1 MQDVFRLRNDLIEEY
16 SQFSRSFTRIAADD
30 IRAKVDAEYEAGR
43 YWPEPLIQINP
54 NYQRKDTVQNLA
66 TGGTLHPACAE
77 LFKAGKPE
85 GRPVDMHLF
94 VHQIEAIALAQQRK
108 SYVVTTGTGSGKSL
122 SFFVPIIDR
131 ILKAKDCSLEP
142 RTRAIVIYPMNALAN
157 SQLEEL
163 NKFLHGYPEGKAPIT
178 VGRYTGQEDADER
191 NRLSTNP
198 PDILLTNF
206 MMLELILTRYE
217 EKDRK
222 VVENCKGLEFLV
234 LDELHTYRGRQGS
247 DVAMLVR
254 RLRQR
259 LSANDLVCIGT
270 SATMSSAGT
279 AEDKRRVVAEV
290 AGRLFGTSISAGEII
305 GETLER
311 VTDPKLNLTS
321 ILPHLRKAVIREEF
335 RWQDFESFK
344 SDPLAIWV
352 ELTLG
357 IEFPKLEKPRRAKP
371 ITLTEAAK
379 RLSEDAEV
387 PYADAK
393 RALSRFLM
401 AAHAV
406 VTPQGRAPFAF
417 KLHQFISGP
426 GKVMTTLEP
435 EKVRHITLDAQ
446 VFAPGRQSAG
456 VRLYSTHFC
465 RDCGQEYHPVTLDST
480 TGAFEPRNIDEVGF
494 DQDDEEGTK
503 KPKAGFLASVRPGQ
517 VYTGELEDLPEHWL
531 DFTAAL
537 PKVKQNYREAQPI
550 PTKVSAAGTP
560 GSGTDFWFIPG
571 KFRFC
576 LGCGQQHE
584 AQGRDINRLS
594 SLSGEGRASATTV
607 ITLSLLRLLFKEQPP
622 GGGLPD
628 PRKLLGFTDNRQDAA
643 LQSGHFNDLI
653 FLLILRSGLLR
664 ALALSGGSL
673 KAEKV
678 AGAVFN
684 ALGFDR
690 SDEGVLAEYLKNPKL
705 KGLGLNEARRALHF
719 ILGYRLMRDLR
730 KGWRLNNPNLD
741 QLRLVSFDFTD
752 LDTFCADESSFPSK
766 SGILARLGPEGRKA
780 LASYVFDEMRR
791 ALCLNSPYLAYDEQQ
806 AVRKGAA
813 YNYLNER
820 WQLPT
825 DENLATSRWL
835 VLGKVPEIKGRK
847 RADLVSGGLQSRLI
861 RNLARHA
868 LWKNAGLDE
877 FIKGWKQDNFI
888 EVLGEFFKAAM
899 SYGYLQ
905 LTQVED
911 NLPGW
916 QLSSAALEW
925 RLDPGQLPAG
935 EAAKT
940 NRFFRSLYQNL
951 AELLENPEHPLF
963 DFEAH
968 EHTAQVDSEIRQ
980 ALESRFRFTKKD
992 REDWKQTHGETN
1004 ELQRLPVLYC
1014 SPTMELGV
1022 DISSLN
1028 TVYLRNV
1035 PPTPANYAQRSGRAG
1050 RSGQPA
1056 LVVTYCASQSP
1067 HDQWFFNH
1075 ATEMVHGVVKPPT
1088 LDLAN
1093 FELVKSHLQS
1103 VWIAAIRC
1111 ALEPSIMP
1119 LLAPEKPG
1127 LPMQQ
1132 GLRQTL
1138 EAPAAR
1144 ERALEAARSVVTDL
1158 GDELAQ
1164 ARWFDASF
1172 VERVIAGA
1180 PAAFDA
1186 ALDRWRSLYLA
1197 TQRQMAM
1204 ADELVRSHATPQRE
1218 RENAGRRYAEA
1229 LRQMTALTKSD
1240 NRSNT
1245 DFYTYRYLAGQGF
1258 LPGYNFPRL
1267 PLMAWIPGKKGSG
1280 TDENG
1285 MMISR
1290 PRFLALSE
1298 FGPLSLIYHQGGTY
1312 RVTGAKL
1319 NVSAGEHITSGSKL
1333 GTLSARICSNCGYG
1347 HLDEKTGAE
1356 SSANVCES
1364 CCEPLSDT
1372 SRVNELYHVET
1383 VETTPAERISINDE
1397 ERQRSGFELQTTY
1410 RIQRDAVGNSISQQS
1425 MVMLEG
1431 KPVATLTYAPTAEIW
1446 RINRGWRRRKEKNR
1460 LGFYINPLTGRWSK
1474 EGAPSEAAGEKTG
1487 EDEQPGKIPPQLI
1500 VPFVKDHRNIL
1511 ILRPSEEFS
1520 KDAMITLQAA
1530 LKRGIEQTFQIEE
1543 AELVAEP
1550 LPTQDDRK
1558 AILFYEAAEG
1568 GAGILRRL
1576 AEEKE
1581 SLAEVARTSLSLMH
1595 YRRPDDGQW
1604 NSAQLDEYE
1613 RGDCEAGCHRC
1624 LLSYYNQPDHKY
1636 INRRDPAALRL
1647 LVALANAGVIPS
1659 EPSSPS
1665 PQNLSP
1671 LAETGGAASSDWLT
1685 ELTRL
1690 GLRRPDATS
1699 VPINGGTAVADGLYK
1714 ASRAVVFLSD
1724 PEPETRSHI
1733 ENRGN
1738 RVIVLGH
1745 PSEWLTVFAAHDD
1758 VFGKS
1763 SL

>member
-16 SQFSRSFTRIAADD
+16 AQFSRSFTRIAADD
-30 IRAKVDAEYEAGR
+30 IRTKVDSEYEAGR

-54 NYQRKDTVQNLA
+54 NYKRSETVQELTA
-66 TGGTLHPACAE
+66 SGALHPACSE
-77 LFKAGKPE
+77 LFKVGKPE
-85 GRPVDMHLF
+85 GHPMDMHLF
-94 VHQIEAIALAQQRK
+94 VHQVEAIALAKDKK

-131 ILKAKDCSLEP
+131 ILKAKETDPKP

-163 NKFLHGYPEGKAPIT
+163 NKFLHGYADGKAPVT
-178 VGRYTGQEDADER
+178 VGRYTGQEDAEER
-191 NRLSTNP
+191 TFIATNP

-222 VVENCKGLEFLV
+222 VVENCTGLEFLV

-254 RLRQR
+254 RLRER
-259 LSANDLVCIGT
+259 LSAKDLVCIGT
-270 SATMSSAGT
+270 SATMSSGGT
-279 AEDKRRVVAEV
+279 DEDKRRVVAEV
-290 AGRLFGTSISAGEII
+290 AGRLFGTRITAGEVI

-311 VTDPKLNLTS
+311 VTDPTLDRTA
-321 ILPHLRKAVIREEF
+321 ILPRLREAVTRDEF
-335 RWQDFESFK
+335 RWLSFEEFK
-344 SDPLAIWV
+344 RDPFAVWI

-379 RLSEDAEV
+379 LLAEDAGV
-387 PYADAK
+387 SQSDAK
-393 RALSRFLM
+393 RALSGFLM
-401 AAHAV
+401 AARAV

-435 EKVRHITLDAQ
+435 EKVRHVTLDAQ
-446 VFAPGRQSAG
+446 VFAPGRQAAG
-456 VRLYSTHFC
+456 VRLYSAHFC
-465 RDCGQEYHPVTLDST
+465 RDCGQEYHPITFDST

-494 DQDDEEGTK
+494 DQDDEAGSK
-503 KPKAGFLASVRPGQ
+503 KPKAGFLAPVRTGQ
-517 VYTGELEDLPEHWL
+517 IYTGELEDLPEHWI
-531 DFTAAL
+531 DYTAAQ
-537 PKVKQNYREAQPI
+537 PKVKSNYREALPVA
-550 PTKVSAAGTP
+550 TKVSAAGTP
-560 GSGTDFWFIPG
+560 GTGTDFWFIPG

-576 LGCGQQHE
+576 LCCGQQHE

-594 SLSGEGRASATTV
+594 GLSGEGRASATTV
-607 ITLSLLRLLFKEQPP
+607 ITLSLLRLLFEEQAPSEN
-622 GGGLPD
+622 LPD

-653 FLLILRSGLLR
+653 FLLILRSGLMR
-664 ALALSGGSL
+664 ALAQNKGSL
-673 KAEKV
+673 KAEDV
-678 AGAVFN
+678 AAAVFKS
-684 ALGFDR
+684 LGFDR

-741 QLRLVSFDFTD
+741 QLRLVSFEFAD
-752 LDTFCADESSFPSK
+752 LDAFCADDSAFKSK
-766 SGILARLGPEGRKA
+766 SGILAKLGAAGRKE
-780 LASYVFDEMRR
+780 LARYVFEEMRR
-791 ALCLNSPYLAYDEQQ
+791 GLCIASPYLAYDEQQ
-806 AVRKGAA
+806 TVRKGAA

-820 WQLPT
+820 WQLPA
-825 DENLATSRWL
+825 DENLATSRRL
-835 VLGKVPEIKGRK
+835 VLGKVPEINGRK
-847 RADLVSGGLQSRLI
+847 RADLVSGGQQSRLI
-861 RNLARHA
+861 RNLTRHE

-877 FIKGWKQDNFI
+877 FTKAWKQDNFI
-888 EVLGEFFKAAM
+888 EVLREFLSAAE
-899 SYGYLQ
+899 SYGYVQ
-905 LTQVED
+905 RAQVED

-925 RLDPGQLPAG
+925 RLAPDQLPSAEEG
-935 EAAKT
+935 KT
-940 NRFFRSLYQNL
+940 NRFFRNLYRNL
-951 AELLENPEHPLF
+951 AELLDNPAHPLF

-968 EHTAQVDSEIRQ
+968 EHTAQVDADIRQ
-980 ALESRFRFTKKD
+980 TLESRFRFTMKD
-992 REDWKQTHGETN
+992 REEWKTKHGDSA

-1093 FELVKSHLQS
+1093 LELVKSHLQA
-1103 VWIAAIRC
+1103 VWIAAIRRE
-1111 ALEPSIMP
+1111 LEPSIMP
-1119 LLAPEKPG
+1119 LIAPEKTG
-1127 LPMQQ
+1127 LPMQE
-1132 GLRQTL
+1132 GLRKTL
-1138 EAPAAR
+1138 EDSAVADRALTAAR
-1144 ERALEAARSVVTDL
+1144 AVVAHLRGELEKAA
-1158 GDELAQ
+1158 
-1164 ARWFDASF
+1164 WFDESF
-1172 VERVIAGA
+1172 VERVIAEA
-1180 PAAFDA
+1180 PRTFDA
-1186 ALDRWRSLYLA
+1186 ALDRWRSLYTA

-1204 ADELVRSHATPQRE
+1204 ADELVRSHATPPRE

-1229 LRQMTALTKSD
+1229 LRQMNALTKSD

-1267 PLMAWIPGKKGSG
+1267 PLMAWIPGKKGAG

-1319 NVSAGEHITSGSKL
+1319 NVSAGEHIASGSKL
-1333 GTLSARICSNCGYG
+1333 GTISARVCANCGYG
-1347 HLDEKTGAE
+1347 HLDEKPGVE
-1356 SSANVCES
+1356 SHANVCEN
-1364 CCEPLSDT
+1364 CGEPLSDT
-1372 SRVNELYHVET
+1372 SRVNELYHIET

-1410 RIQRDAVGNSISQQS
+1410 RIQRDSAGNALVQRAE
-1425 MVMLEG
+1425 VRLED
-1431 KPVATLTYAPTAEIW
+1431 KPIASLTYAPTAEIW
-1446 RINRGWRRRKEKNR
+1446 RINRGWRRRKEKSR

-1474 EGAPSEAAGEKTG
+1474 EGAPTEAAGETEAG
-1487 EDEQPGKIPPQLI
+1487 DEQPGKVLPQLI

-1520 KDAMITLQAA
+1520 NDAMITLQAA

-1576 AEEKE
+1576 AEETE
-1581 SLAEVARTSLSLMH
+1581 SLAEVARTALGLMH
-1595 YRRPDDGQW
+1595 YRRQDDETW
-1604 NSAQLDEYE
+1604 NAAKLDESE

-1647 LVALANAGVIPS
+1647 LVALANAGVIPQS
-1659 EPSSPS
+1659 ATEKTDSAPS
-1665 PQNLSP
+1665 
-1671 LAETGGAASSDWLT
+1671 TGASVDWIS

-1690 GLRRPDATS
+1690 GLRRPDATA
-1699 VPINGGTAVADGLYK
+1699 VPINGGVAIADALYRT
-1714 ASRAVVFLSD
+1714 SRAVIFLAEPG
-1724 PEPETRSHI
+1724 PEIRTHV

-1738 RVIVLGH
+1738 RVIVLGDATN
-1745 PSEWLTVFAAHDD
+1745 WAAVFAANPD
-1758 VFGKS
+1758 VFGTS
-1763 SL
+1763 TIL